1 MYPLPRSGKVF
12 IFETRKF
19 SCYQRNNRPGDCC
32 QFCITKKQAMATNKV
47 WFVTGASKGL
57 GLALVQR
64 LLKEGYKVAAT
75 SRDANTLRKEVG
87 YTGDAFLPL
96 QVNLDSN
103 EQVSSIVKQIIA
115 AFGGIDV
122 VVNNAGYGQ
131 LGTLEELT
139 DAEAR
144 QNFDVNVFGVLNVI
158 RNVMPHYRAKRSG
171 AFFNISSIAG
181 FMGTFPG
188 WGIYNATKFAVA
200 GLTEALSAE
209 VKSMGVSATIVYPGY
224 FKTNFLLQGSLR
236 TAASPIAEY
245 KEARDLEVLH
255 NEQIIG
261 NQPGD
266 PEKAAAALI
275 KVSNLDTKPL
285 HLFLGSDAFGMA
297 NTKIEMLQMDLKG
310 FESVSRSTD
319 F

>member
-1 MYPLPRSGKVF
+1 M
-12 IFETRKF
+12 
-19 SCYQRNNRPGDCC
+19 D
-32 QFCITKKQAMATNKV
+32 TKKV

-64 LLKEGYKVAAT
+64 LLKDGYKVAAT
-75 SRDANTLRKEVG
+75 SRDANALRKEVG
-87 YTGDAFLPL
+87 VDGDNFLPL
-96 QVNLDSN
+96 QLDLNDNSKVQ
-103 EQVSSIVKQIIA
+103 EAVKNIIA
-115 AFGGIDV
+115 TLGGMDV

-139 DAEAR
+139 DEESR
-144 QNFDVNVFGVLNVI
+144 SNFDVNVFGTLNVI
-158 RNVMPHYRAKRSG
+158 RNVMPLFRQQRSG

-209 VKSMGVSATIVYPGY
+209 VASMGISATIVYPGY

-236 TAASPIAEY
+236 TAAHPIDDY
-245 KEARDLEVLH
+245 KEARNLEVIH

-266 PEKAAAALI
+266 PEKAAAAFI
-275 KVSNLDTKPL
+275 KVAEMDTKPL
-285 HLFLGSDAFGMA
+285 HLFLGSDSFGMA
-297 NTKIEMLQMDLKG
+297 QQKIELLKKDL
-310 FESVSRSTD
+310 ETYEAVSRSTD